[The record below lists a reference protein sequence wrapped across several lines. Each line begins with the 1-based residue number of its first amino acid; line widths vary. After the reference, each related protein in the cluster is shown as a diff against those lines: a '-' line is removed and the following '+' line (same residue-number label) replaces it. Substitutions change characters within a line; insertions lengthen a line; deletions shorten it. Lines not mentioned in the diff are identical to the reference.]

1 MKLNF
6 PPIILLLC
14 LLLQF
19 LLIGVAPIA
28 IDLSVLI
35 GLLMI
40 SFSIFLIIY
49 SFIELKNH
57 ETTYIP
63 DGEPEHLVTSGPFA
77 YSRNPIY
84 LGMLGILISVG
95 LFSQS
100 LSSFLIPALFIFI
113 IENTWIKHEEKKLK
127 TMFEKEW
134 NNYASKTR
142 KWL

>member
-1 MKLNF
+1 MTFNF
-6 PPIILLLC
+6 PPVILLLC
-14 LLLQF
+14 LMLQF
-19 LLIGVAPIA
+19 LLIGIAPIA
-28 IDLSVLI
+28 IQLSVLI

-63 DGEPEHLVTSGPFA
+63 DGEPEQLVTSGPFA

-84 LGMLGILISVG
+84 LGMLGILLSVG

-100 LSSFLIPALFIFI
+100 LSSFLIPVLFIFI
-113 IENTWIKHEEKKLK
+113 IENTWIKHEEDKLK
-127 TMFEKEW
+127 SLFEKEW
-134 NNYASKTR
+134 NEYVLKTR

>member
-1 MKLNF
+1 
-6 PPIILLLC
+6 
-14 LLLQF
+14 
-19 LLIGVAPIA
+19 
-28 IDLSVLI
+28 
-35 GLLMI
+35 MI

-63 DGEPEHLVTSGPFA
+63 DGEPEQLVTSGPFA

-84 LGMLGILISVG
+84 LGMLGILLSVG

-100 LSSFLIPALFIFI
+100 LSSFLIPVLFIFI
-113 IENTWIKHEEKKLK
+113 IENTWIKHEEDKLK
-127 TMFEKEW
+127 SLFEKEW
-134 NNYASKTR
+134 NEYVLKTR

>member
-6 PPIILLLC
+6 PPVILLLC
-14 LLLQF
+14 LLIQF
-19 LLIGVAPIA
+19 LLISVAPIA

-35 GLLMI
+35 GLLLI
-40 SFSIFLIIY
+40 SSSIFLIIY

-63 DGEPEHLVTSGPFA
+63 DGEPEQLVTSGPFA

-95 LFSQS
+95 FFLNRFHLFLFRFYLFSLLKILGS
-100 LSSFLIPALFIFI
+100 
-113 IENTWIKHEEKKLK
+113 NMKK
-127 TMFEKEW
+127 T
-134 NNYASKTR
+134 N
-142 KWL
+142 

>member
-6 PPIILLLC
+6 PPVILLLC
-14 LLLQF
+14 LMLQF
-19 LLIGVAPIA
+19 LLIGIAPIA
-28 IDLSVLI
+28 IQLSVLI

-63 DGEPEHLVTSGPFA
+63 DGEPEQLVTSGPFT

-84 LGMLGILISVG
+84 LGMLGILLSVG

-100 LSSFLIPALFIFI
+100 LSSFLIPVLFIFI
-113 IENTWIKHEEKKLK
+113 IENTWIKHEEDKLK
-127 TMFEKEW
+127 SLFEKEW
-134 NNYASKTR
+134 NEYVLKTR